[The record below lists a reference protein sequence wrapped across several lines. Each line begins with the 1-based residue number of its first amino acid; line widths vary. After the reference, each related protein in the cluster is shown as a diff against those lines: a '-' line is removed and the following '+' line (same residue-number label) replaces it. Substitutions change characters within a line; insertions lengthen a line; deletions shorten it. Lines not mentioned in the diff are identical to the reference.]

1 MFARTGGFSMD
12 IHYNCQ
18 EQVLGSEHMSMLNYL
33 VRFNGYSFKWER
45 SVGALFATIRNSAA
59 FITRDRKYA
68 ISTWYV
74 EALVSHPLIW
84 YTSTAYM
91 YVLEKTFFLF
101 LICACLLSINDYVFR
116 EKFASLANAP
126 LHINVIEISILS
138 KLALLRHEIS
148 TSFECSTNFLRKP
161 LFMGFD
167 YIFTISLQMVFDH
180 TQTLKIPLKVDV
192 KWKALN
198 RRLTSSF
205 FICIYSEK
213 YVYPYMSPFTCTSI
227 NT

>member
-1 MFARTGGFSMD
+1 
-12 IHYNCQ
+12 
-18 EQVLGSEHMSMLNYL
+18 
-33 VRFNGYSFKWER
+33 
-45 SVGALFATIRNSAA
+45 
-59 FITRDRKYA
+59 
-68 ISTWYV
+68 
-74 EALVSHPLIW
+74 
-84 YTSTAYM
+84 M
-91 YVLEKTFFLF
+91 YVLEKTFSLF

-126 LHINVIEISILS
+126 LHINMIEISILS

-213 YVYPYMSPFTCTSI
+213 YVCPYMSPFTCTSI